1 MNKNILLGLVV
12 GVSCTFSACSDWVDI
27 KTKGKLIP
35 EETVNYR
42 YLMNNTDNFKYTL
55 SYQDIASDD
64 IYMSDETQQNAIYET
79 DKFIPIYTWADE
91 IYSQA
96 ENDTEMNSVYQVIYN
111 CNVVIDEVMDS
122 KNGTDSEKL
131 AIRAEALV
139 HRADAYLSLVN
150 VYGKPYNSA
159 TAATDQGI
167 PLLTTPRV
175 EGSLP
180 RASVEQVYKQI
191 IQDLDDAFEYL
202 PDMPEYNFYPSKC
215 AVYALKARTYL
226 LMGNYSDAKTNAEEA
241 LKLQGDLEDLN
252 LYIGDV
258 VSYPENL
265 QDKEVILAKM
275 PKTTFSLSSYSA
287 VDLVLNNDLLNLF
300 DQDNDLRYLYFT
312 RPMSELDVTYSGRV
326 YFKNHLYSNSYPKYE
341 SRNMGPCVPEM
352 MLIEAECWAREGDGT
367 EAMNL
372 VNKLREYRYARG
384 EDYSLSA
391 STAKEA
397 LGYVLQERRR
407 ELMCHGLRWMDQ
419 RRLMNDPDFPTQTVT
434 RVFQG
439 KTYTLEPGSI
449 RYTFPMGEL
458 YLEENPE
465 IGQIE

>member
-352 MLIEAECWAREGDGT
+352 MLIEAECWAREGDGHRSN
-367 EAMNL
+367 EF
-372 VNKLREYRYARG
+372 G
-384 EDYSLSA
+384 E
-391 STAKEA
+391 
-397 LGYVLQERRR
+397 
-407 ELMCHGLRWMDQ
+407 
-419 RRLMNDPDFPTQTVT
+419 
-434 RVFQG
+434 
-439 KTYTLEPGSI
+439 
-449 RYTFPMGEL
+449 
-458 YLEENPE
+458 
-465 IGQIE
+465 